1 MNRIVAVVLTVGVIA
16 ALAVAAPAA
25 AGDGSSIMYSEA
37 DSYTAAPGDDVEVVI
52 LVSDHGSLA
61 GYGLEEVSLVAD
73 YDPDHLDATDVEAE
87 GWFDSDDNATA
98 DTDTDIDPDA
108 GVVTLTQTRD
118 PVGEGTTAT
127 APCATITFSVD
138 EEATGN
144 TTIALEESSV
154 TLAGGYA
161 KGLFIQPT
169 NEGPNGPQIQIEGDQ
184 SSLVDGVQ
192 APGLTI
198 VTALIA
204 LSLAVVIAARRKKE

>member
-25 AGDGSSIMYSEA
+25 AGDGSSIMYSEE

-61 GYGLEEVSLVAD
+61 GYGLEEISLVAD
-73 YDPDHLDATDVEAE
+73 YDSDQLHATNVQAD
-87 GWFDSDDNATA
+87 GWFESDDNATA
-98 DTDTDIDPDA
+98 NTDADIDPDA

-118 PVGEGTTAT
+118 PAGEGTTAT
-127 APCATITFSVD
+127 APFATITFSVD
-138 EEATGN
+138 KEAAGN
-144 TTIALEESSV
+144 TTIALADSSV
-154 TLAGGYA
+154 TLAGGHA

-169 NEGPNGPQIQIEGDQ
+169 NEGPNGPQIQIEADQ

-198 VTALIA
+198 VTALVA
-204 LSLAVVIAARRKKE
+204 LSLAVVIAARRKE